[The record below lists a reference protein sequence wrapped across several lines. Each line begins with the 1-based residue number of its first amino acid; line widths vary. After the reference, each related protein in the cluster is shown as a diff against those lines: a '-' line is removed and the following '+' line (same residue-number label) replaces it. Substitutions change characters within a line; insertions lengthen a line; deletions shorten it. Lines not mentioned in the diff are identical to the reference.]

1 MNEPARR
8 LDAVCFDFWNT
19 LVQEDGRL
27 AALRRAAWAER
38 LGAFGKAVADH
49 ELDVAFEGAW
59 RRFNDA
65 WAANRQ
71 YVVTDAARNVLAD
84 LGLADPDGSI
94 VDALVADLDGLA
106 EHAALQL
113 TPGVA
118 GCLRRLK
125 DAGLRLGIVCDVGM
139 TPSPTLRATLQRHGV
154 LDLFDHWSF
163 SDEVGW
169 YKPAPEIFRHA
180 LDGLGGVDPARTAHV
195 GDIRRTDIA
204 GARAM
209 GMLAVRYAGISDD
222 TDDSQP
228 EGDLVYADHEQLP
241 ALLGL

>member
-1 MNEPARR
+1 M
-8 LDAVCFDFWNT
+8 
-19 LVQEDGRL
+19 

-38 LGAFGKAVADH
+38 LGAFGRSVADH

-71 YVVTDAARNVLAD
+71 YVVTDAARDVIAD
-84 LGLADPDGSI
+84 LGLADPDDSI
-94 VDALVADLDGLA
+94 AAALVADLDRLA

-113 TPGVA
+113 TPGVE

-125 DAGLRLGIVCDVGM
+125 DAGLRLGIICDVGM
-139 TPSPTLRATLQRHGV
+139 TPSPALRAALARHGV

-180 LDGLGGVDPARTAHV
+180 LDGLGGVDPARAAHV

-204 GARAM
+204 GAKAI

-228 EGDLVYADHEQLP
+228 EGDILYADHEQLP
-241 ALLGL
+241 ALLGLSV